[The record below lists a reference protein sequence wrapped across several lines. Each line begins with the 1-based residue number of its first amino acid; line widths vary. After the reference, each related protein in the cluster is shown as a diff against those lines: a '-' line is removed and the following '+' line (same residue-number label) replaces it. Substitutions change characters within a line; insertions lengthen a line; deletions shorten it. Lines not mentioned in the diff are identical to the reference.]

1 MLTEEKLPLLVQSID
16 YNSGMAEVI
25 VRTEIKRDGEV
36 IHTIRDH
43 QKIPI
48 ADISDAIEPLSAAL
62 DSALQK
68 KSAQEVIDTQQARAS
83 QPA

>member
-36 IHTIRDH
+36 IHTICDH
-43 QKIPI
+43 QVIPI
-48 ADISDAIEPLSAAL
+48 ADISDALAPLSGAI
-62 DSALQK
+62 DSALVK
-68 KSAQEVIDTQQARAS
+68 KAEAIDAQQAMQEV
-83 QPA
+83 

>member
-36 IHTIRDH
+36 IHTICDH
-43 QKIPI
+43 QVIPI
-48 ADISDAIEPLSAAL
+48 ADISDALAPLSEAI
-62 DSALQK
+62 DSALVK
-68 KSAQEVIDTQQARAS
+68 KAEAIDAQQAMQEV
-83 QPA
+83 